1 MKKISLLTI
10 TLLLFLTG
18 SITASDT
25 GSYNRVAFSDPSKQI
40 RMPAD
45 WQDRPIKHD
54 SAYADADLFSPDL
67 SALREAGW
75 KFKDTELVGEPSK

>member
-25 GSYNRVAFSDPSKQI
+25 GSCNRVAFSDPS
-40 RMPAD
+40 
-45 WQDRPIKHD
+45 
-54 SAYADADLFSPDL
+54 SPDL